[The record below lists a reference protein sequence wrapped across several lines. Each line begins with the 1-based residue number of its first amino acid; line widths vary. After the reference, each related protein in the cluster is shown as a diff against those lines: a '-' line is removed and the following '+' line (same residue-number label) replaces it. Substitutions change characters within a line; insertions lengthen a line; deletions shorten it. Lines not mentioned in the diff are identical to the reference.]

1 MTHLA
6 VQSVGTAL
14 AVESIHAVAVYR
26 KKDGHMCH
34 LHHVIT
40 YAGAERRSQQEHERN
55 ARSYAEK
62 MGHDPAGLEVL
73 HVPDFRPF
81 ARKYRVDLKRKVL
94 VEDETAF
101 KIKKKKITVRDAGEE
116 PLGR

>member
-1 MTHLA
+1 MRHLA
-6 VQSVGTAL
+6 IQSVGTAL
-14 AVESIHAVAVYR
+14 TVESIHAVAVYH
-26 KKDGHMCH
+26 KKDGRVCH

-40 YAGAERRSQQEHERN
+40 YAGAERRPQREHERN

-62 MGHDPAGLEVL
+62 MGHDPAGLEFL

-94 VEDETAF
+94 VEDETGS
-101 KIKKKKITVRDAGEE
+101 KSKKKKIQKKKARSK
-116 PLGR
+116 

>member
-1 MTHLA
+1 MRHLA
-6 VQSVGTAL
+6 IQSVGTAL

-26 KKDGHMCH
+26 KKDGRVCH

-40 YAGAERRSQQEHERN
+40 YTGAERRPQREHERN

-62 MGHDPAGLEVL
+62 MGHDPDGLEFL
-73 HVPDFRPF
+73 HVANFRPF

-94 VEDETAF
+94 VEDDTHF
-101 KIKKKKITVRDAGEE
+101 KSKKKKIKKKVARSK
-116 PLGR
+116 

>member
-1 MTHLA
+1 MKHLT
-6 VQSVGTAL
+6 VQSVGTTL
-14 AVESIHAVAVYR
+14 VLDSIQAVAVYH
-26 KKDGHMCH
+26 KKDGRVCH

-40 YAGAERRSQQEHERN
+40 YAGAERRPQREHERN

-62 MGHDPAGLEVL
+62 MGHDPAGLEFL

-94 VEDETAF
+94 VEDETDF
-101 KIKKKKITVRDAGEE
+101 KSKKKKSKKKVRSK
-116 PLGR
+116 